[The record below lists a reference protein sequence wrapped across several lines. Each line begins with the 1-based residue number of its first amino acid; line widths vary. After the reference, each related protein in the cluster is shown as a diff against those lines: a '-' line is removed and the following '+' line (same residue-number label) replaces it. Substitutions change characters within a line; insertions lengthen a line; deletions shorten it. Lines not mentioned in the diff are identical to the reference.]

1 MKGGQSGPRNE
12 VFTFPHQP
20 LRGWVTGSFTPEL
33 WRHEPSMVLARRLL
47 SLGTLGQQVPPISQE
62 LGDDDD
68 KVKRGGMEWGE

>member
-12 VFTFPHQP
+12 VFTFPPQP
-20 LRGWVTGSFTPEL
+20 LRGWVTGSLTPEL

>member
-1 MKGGQSGPRNE
+1 
-12 VFTFPHQP
+12 
-20 LRGWVTGSFTPEL
+20 
-33 WRHEPSMVLARRLL
+33 MVLARRLL